1 MDIILKIPLASR
13 LAVDA
18 TFKSSPG
25 QFYQVIIIII
35 SVIWIVNIPTAPNSE
50 RVHWRR
56 WHWCLGA
63 IVLCFDASEN
73 SPRLC
78 SCLQGDIGGEMIE
91 CSLKNN
97 DQIIIGVSASWM
109 PVPGQ
114 YPSHGRLWGFTTRI
128 LLWYF
133 FCTFVLRLAC
143 EKNGRWPFP
152 HIASKDVRFILIR
165 YLSMMMALHVIYI
178 T

>member
-1 MDIILKIPLASR
+1 MDKIPLASR

-25 QFYQVIIIII
+25 QFYQVIII
-35 SVIWIVNIPTAPNSE
+35 SVIWIINIPTAPNSE
-50 RVHWRR
+50 RVHWQR
-56 WHWCLGA
+56 WHWCLFGRHCFMLWCLRKLA
-63 IVLCFDASEN
+63 KIMLVLT
-73 SPRLC
+73 
-78 SCLQGDIGGEMIE
+78 GGYRRWDDRIF
-91 CSLKNN
+91 
-97 DQIIIGVSASWM
+97 IASWM
-109 PVPGQ
+109 PIPGQ
-114 YPSHGRLWGFTTRI
+114 YPSHGRLWGLTMRI

-165 YLSMMMALHVIYI
+165 YLSMMMALHVICI